1 MKVFLL
7 LPDVVTGFT
16 RRAAGCSKHNT
27 ATTNSTTAT
36 AAATTTTTNCQ
47 STPPET
53 KRLVVAEYK
62 TAEFRDAEGGGVTGD
77 RGHTPAGVDR
87 VRAEEGRIPR
97 PPAAARV
104 LPRQTEEHRALALGA
119 HHDAATATATTTTE
133 VERLAAEH
141 LLGAAADDRCGRTF
155 KPPLHVPSTSP
166 FSWAAL

>member
-36 AAATTTTTNCQ
+36 AAATTTTNCQ

-77 RGHTPAGVDR
+77 RGHPPARVDR
-87 VRAEEGRIPR
+87 VRAEEGRVPR

-104 LPRQTEEHRALALGA
+104 LPRQTEERRALALGA
-119 HHDAATATATTTTE
+119 HHDATTTATTTATATQ
-133 VERLAAEH
+133 VERPAAEH
-141 LLGAAADDRCGRTF
+141 LPGAAADDRYSRTF
-155 KPPLHVPSTSP
+155 KPHLHEPST
-166 FSWAAL
+166 